1 MKYSLSSI
9 MKPAPVNGGFSM
21 EGYWVW
27 CGSVIKGE
35 DGRYHMFASRWPK
48 TYPTHPGWLLASE
61 IVRAVSDTPEGP
73 YEFAEVVLGRR
84 GAQYWDGIAVHNPFI
99 MKSGDTYILYYIGT
113 THPFTELENPATLT
127 TEDPRTIVT
136 RSNKRIGMATAKSV
150 FGPWTRA
157 DQPIVTTR
165 PHAFDN
171 FLVSNPAP
179 CQNEAGEVLM
189 IYKSRRYMDPP
200 QNGNTHGDMQLGVLK
215 ADCFD
220 GAYHRL
226 RDDPIEI
233 CGGLE
238 VEDPFLWK
246 DEDGYNMIAKDMTGN
261 ICGEK
266 YAGIHALSQ
275 DGIHWTT
282 EKDRIFYSRKVL
294 WSDGVVREV
303 GNMERPFILFEDG
316 KPICAFFA
324 TSDCKTGRGIL
335 DCTETWNMSIP
346 LDVTLVEK

>member
-9 MKPAPVNGGFSM
+9 MKPAPVDGGFSM
-21 EGYWVW
+21 DGYWVW

-48 TYPTHPGWLLASE
+48 AYPAHPGWLVASE

-84 GAQYWDGIAVHNPFI
+84 GAQFWDGIAVHNPFI

-113 THPFTELENPATLT
+113 THPFTELEDPATLAI
-127 TEDPRTIVT
+127 EDPRTIVA

-150 FGPWTRA
+150 FGPWTRM
-157 DQPIVTTR
+157 DQPVVTTR

-179 CQNEAGEVLM
+179 CQNEDGEVLM

-200 QNGNTHGDMQLGVLK
+200 HNGSTHGDMQLGVLK
-215 ADCFD
+215 ADRFD
-220 GAYHRL
+220 STYRRL

-233 CGGLE
+233 CGSHE

-275 DGIHWTT
+275 DGVHWTV
-282 EKDRIFYSRKVL
+282 EKDQVFYSRKVL

-324 TSDCKTGRGIL
+324 TSDCKTGLGIL
-335 DCTETWNMSIP
+335 DCSKTWNMAIP
-346 LDVTLVEK
+346 LDITLAEE

>member
-9 MKPAPVNGGFSM
+9 MKPAPVGGGFSM
-21 EGYWVW
+21 EDYWVW

-48 TYPTHPGWLLASE
+48 TYPTHPGWLVASE

-73 YEFAEVVLGRR
+73 YEFAEVVIGQR
-84 GAQYWDGIAVHNPFI
+84 GAQFWDGRSVHNPFI
-99 MKSGDTYILYYIGT
+99 MKSGDTYVLYYFGT
-113 THPFTELENPATLT
+113 THPFPEA
-127 TEDPRTIVT
+127 EDPAALTIYDPSTIVA

-150 FGPWTRA
+150 FGPWTRL
-157 DQPIVTTR
+157 DHPIVTTR
-165 PHAFDN
+165 PDCFDN

-179 CQNEAGEVLM
+179 CQNENGEILM
-189 IYKSRRYMDPP
+189 IYKSRCYIDTPR
-200 QNGNTHGDMQLGVLK
+200 NGFTYGDQKLSVLK
-215 ADCFD
+215 ADRFD
-220 GAYHRL
+220 STYRRL
-226 RDDPIEI
+226 RDEPIEI

-246 DEDGYNMIAKDMTGN
+246 DEDGYNLIAKDMTGN
-261 ICGEK
+261 VCGEK

-275 DGIHWTT
+275 DGIHWTV
-282 EKDRIFYSRKVL
+282 EKDRVFYSRKVL

-324 TSDCKTGRGIL
+324 TSNCTTGVGIL
-335 DCTETWNMSIP
+335 DCTKTWNMAIP
-346 LDVTLVEK
+346 LDITLAEK